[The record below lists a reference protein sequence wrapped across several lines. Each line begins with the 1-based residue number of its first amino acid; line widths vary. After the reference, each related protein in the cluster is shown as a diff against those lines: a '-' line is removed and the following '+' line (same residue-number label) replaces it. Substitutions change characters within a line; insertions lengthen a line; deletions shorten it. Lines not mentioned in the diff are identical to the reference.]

1 MVAAE
6 RGLLKV
12 AKGQVVKHSL
22 KGVLI
27 STIGKVG
34 DGGSRYLIK
43 VNQKLMVWDDEE
55 EKLLFDIRI

>member
-1 MVAAE
+1 M
-6 RGLLKV
+6 KV
-12 AKGQVVKHSL
+12 AKGQVVKHSF

-34 DGGSRYLIK
+34 DGSSIYLIK

-55 EKLLFDIRI
+55 EKLLLDIRI